1 MQLGVLR
8 FITKIPLNSLKYV
21 VFLDGTTNLIIALRQ
36 NPHIYMNSR

>member
-21 VFLDGTTNLIIALRQ
+21 VFLDGTINLIIALRHKSSHLHEQ
-36 NPHIYMNSR
+36 